1 MVLTRTIRVIIIST
15 GVREIYTMAP
25 ESHGN
30 SKHLS
35 DLGII
40 DLDDQ
45 DEFRYDDFP
54 VTGLIGTE
62 EDHSS
67 VEPWSLDTQ
76 EVAFLGQSKN
86 YCVCF
91 IDIMNSTKI
100 VSQLN
105 EKQLTRYYSTF
116 LNAVATIATNYGAK
130 IIKNAGDCLIF
141 HFPETADA
149 NNTSA
154 FRNVLECGQT
164 IISAHSLINARLLE
178 ERLPP
183 LNYRISA
190 DYGTVEIAQSQS
202 SKADDLFG
210 STMNVC
216 AKINSKASK
225 NGMVIGE
232 QLYRIT
238 QSFDE
243 YMFKHIGKYPAAVNE
258 QYAVYE
264 VDSRDK
270 GKTLNPFKKTSKQY
284 PPSHL

>member
-1 MVLTRTIRVIIIST
+1 MVLTRAIRVVVIIISV
-15 GVREIYTMAP
+15 GVREICNMISEYP
-25 ESHGN
+25 RN
-30 SKHLS
+30 NKHAGY
-35 DLGII
+35 LGII
-40 DLDDQ
+40 DLEDEQ
-45 DEFRYDDFP
+45 DNLRYDDFP
-54 VTGLIGTE
+54 VTGLISTE
-62 EDHSS
+62 DCGS
-67 VEPWSLDTQ
+67 VEPWHLYTK

-86 YCVCF
+86 YCICF

-100 VSQLN
+100 VSQLD
-105 EKQLTRYYSTF
+105 EKQLSRYYSTF
-116 LNAVATIATNYGAK
+116 LNAVATIATNFGAK

-202 SKADDLFG
+202 SKVDDLFG

-232 QLYRIT
+232 QLYLIT
-238 QSFDE
+238 QPFDE
-243 YMFKHIGKYPAAVNE
+243 YVFRHIGKYPTAVND

-264 VDSRDK
+264 VESKDK
-270 GKTLNPFKKTSKQY
+270 RKSLNPFKKTSKQY
-284 PPSHL
+284 P

>member
-1 MVLTRTIRVIIIST
+1 MVS
-15 GVREIYTMAP
+15 EYP
-25 ESHGN
+25 GN
-30 SKHLS
+30 NKHPGY
-35 DLGII
+35 LGII
-40 DLDDQ
+40 DLEEEEDNL
-45 DEFRYDDFP
+45 RYDDFP

-62 EDHSS
+62 EDRSS
-67 VEPWSLDTQ
+67 VELWHLDTQ

-100 VSQLN
+100 VSQLD

-116 LNAVATIATNYGAK
+116 LNAVATIATNFGAK

-141 HFPETADA
+141 HFPETADE
-149 NNTSA
+149 NNASA

-183 LNYRISA
+183 LHYRISA

-202 SKADDLFG
+202 SKTDDLFG

-216 AKINSKASK
+216 AKINSKASQ

-232 QLYRIT
+232 QLYLIT
-238 QSFDE
+238 QSFNE
-243 YMFKHIGKYPAAVNE
+243 YMFKHIGKYPTALND

-264 VDSRDK
+264 VESKDK
-270 GKTLNPFKKTSKQY
+270 RKSLNPFKKTSKQY
-284 PPSHL
+284 SSSQL

>member
-1 MVLTRTIRVIIIST
+1 M
-15 GVREIYTMAP
+15 
-25 ESHGN
+25 
-30 SKHLS
+30 
-35 DLGII
+35 
-40 DLDDQ
+40 
-45 DEFRYDDFP
+45 
-54 VTGLIGTE
+54 
-62 EDHSS
+62 
-67 VEPWSLDTQ
+67 
-76 EVAFLGQSKN
+76 
-86 YCVCF
+86 
-91 IDIMNSTKI
+91 
-100 VSQLN
+100 
-105 EKQLTRYYSTF
+105 
-116 LNAVATIATNYGAK
+116 ATIATNFGAK

-202 SKADDLFG
+202 SKVDDLFG

-216 AKINSKASK
+216 AKINSKASQ

-232 QLYRIT
+232 QLYLIT
-238 QSFDE
+238 RSFDE
-243 YMFKHIGKYPAAVNE
+243 YVFKHIGKYPTAVND

-264 VDSRDK
+264 VESRDK
-270 GKTLNPFKKTSKQY
+270 RKTLNPFKKTSKQGTS
-284 PPSHL
+284 SHL